1 LAEAINARVRVFMGS
16 GRKKC
21 DPMDA
26 LPRLLCLGAE
36 RRGKEGAGHGTEE
49 YSTLHY
55 SIT

>member
-1 LAEAINARVRVFMGS
+1 MAEAINARVRVFMGS